1 MRFYTLALVFLLLT
15 VILPDLF
22 FYFKLKKHK
31 AKPLL
36 LVLNFLPAV
45 FFLLAFLLMKFVSGE
60 NFDPRTFNIFMWIN
74 FSYMLIY
81 IPKLLYL
88 FFHFLNY
95 LVNLMLK
102 EKIYLIRYAGV
113 LVAMFSIIL
122 MTHGAFVNPKNPQVR
137 TVEVPVNGLPAA
149 FNNFKLVHISD
160 IHLGSWGSNHSY
172 FNPIIQL
179 INEQDADILV
189 FTGDMVNNYQEEMRG
204 WTPLFQQLKAR
215 GGKYAVLGNHDYGDY
230 SEWDSPQHKKANL
243 DSIKLQLQ
251 NFGFT
256 VLLNKSVEIQKDSSV
271 LELLGVENWGKPPFP
286 KYGNLKKTMKG
297 TREGTPKILL
307 SHDPSHWKGEIL
319 NYPDIVLTLSGHT
332 HAAQLAFN
340 WYGKTVSP
348 SSWVYKEWDGL
359 YNEGSQYLYINRG
372 LGFIGIP
379 VRIGTARPEITVIQL
394 IQAENL

>member
-1 MRFYTLALVFLLLT
+1 
-15 VILPDLF
+15 
-22 FYFKLKKHK
+22 
-31 AKPLL
+31 
-36 LVLNFLPAV
+36 
-45 FFLLAFLLMKFVSGE
+45 
-60 NFDPRTFNIFMWIN
+60 
-74 FSYMLIY
+74 
-81 IPKLLYL
+81 
-88 FFHFLNY
+88 
-95 LVNLMLK
+95 
-102 EKIYLIRYAGV
+102 
-113 LVAMFSIIL
+113 MFSIIL

-137 TVEVPVNGLPAA
+137 TVELPVNGLPAA

-286 KYGNLKKTMKG
+286 KYGNLEKTMKG